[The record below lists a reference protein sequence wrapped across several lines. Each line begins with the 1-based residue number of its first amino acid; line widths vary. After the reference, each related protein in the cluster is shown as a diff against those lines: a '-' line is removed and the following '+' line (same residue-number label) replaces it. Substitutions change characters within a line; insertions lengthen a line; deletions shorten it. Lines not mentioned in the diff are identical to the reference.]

1 MTTDHTLAQISLHA
15 AFISVLGLLPKFSV
29 PIVGIP
35 ITFQTL
41 GIMLAGVMLGPKRG
55 SLAVLLFL
63 FIIAIGAPFLAG
75 GRGGIG
81 VFQTPSVGFILGFP
95 VASFAVGWMMCRL
108 KNKSV
113 FLASLI
119 SSIFG
124 GIIILYLPGIIG
136 LAMQTNLSVLN
147 AAKVCLIFIPGD
159 LVKAFLVAVIAQ
171 SVYKGLPSAISSRL

>member
-1 MTTDHTLAQISLHA
+1 MSKEHALAQISLHA

-41 GIMLAGVMLGPKRG
+41 GIMLAGVMLGPNRG
-55 SLAVLLFL
+55 SLSVFLFL
-63 FIIAIGAPFLAG
+63 FIVALGAPFLAG

-81 VFQTPSVGFILGFP
+81 VFQTPSVGFLLGFP
-95 VASFAVGWMMCRL
+95 VATFAVGWMMNRL
-108 KNKSV
+108 QKKSV
-113 FLASLI
+113 FLAALI
-119 SSIFG
+119 ASIFG

-136 LAMQTNLSVLN
+136 LAMQTKLSILN
-147 AAKVCLIFIPGD
+147 AAKACLIFIPGD